1 MNGDTQLEL
10 MYERFPVRD
19 KRPRRFFWC
28 DNEII
33 DVFGSELRL
42 DGIGLY
48 SFLARRAN
56 NETGELKVSM
66 RKISQQ
72 TGSSCGHVC
81 KLLHRIVDVGLA
93 KLLKPGA
100 PQNSAVYVLADV
112 KELIEHKRSVHT
124 VNTSQLT
131 SVHSV
136 NVHPM
141 NAQEVSAAFTS
152 RTPYKEVKTYSLNT
166 KATPP
171 VPPSCE
177 GGAPGTMVPT
187 PDARDLTSETVPP
200 KMNWSSTTQLSV
212 RDRRKLKQMVD
223 ALMWD
228 TSNCRVHPNGG
239 RTPEGNC
246 WQCASDRAVGEQQ
259 PQMDLKNAINE
270 TCKQLLLDPE
280 LVHQLFRATGW
291 KEGSGK

>member
-1 MNGDTQLEL
+1 VHTVLTYQMNGDTQLEL

-72 TGSSCGHVC
+72 TGSSCGH
-81 KLLHRIVDVGLA
+81 
-93 KLLKPGA
+93 
-100 PQNSAVYVLADV
+100 
-112 KELIEHKRSVHT
+112 
-124 VNTSQLT
+124 
-131 SVHSV
+131 
-136 NVHPM
+136 
-141 NAQEVSAAFTS
+141 
-152 RTPYKEVKTYSLNT
+152 
-166 KATPP
+166 
-171 VPPSCE
+171 
-177 GGAPGTMVPT
+177 
-187 PDARDLTSETVPP
+187 
-200 KMNWSSTTQLSV
+200 
-212 RDRRKLKQMVD
+212 
-223 ALMWD
+223 
-228 TSNCRVHPNGG
+228 
-239 RTPEGNC
+239 
-246 WQCASDRAVGEQQ
+246 
-259 PQMDLKNAINE
+259 KNAINE

-291 KEGSGK
+291 EEGSGK